1 MSTPGAADPHWVA
14 SDLLEHARRLTALA
28 AQPPGPARSTARVVD
43 GVRELHASCVRLETQ
58 PLAGRAR
65 ARDRARLSAAFDG
78 LACASDDLAAIVL
91 LRCTDDAPAAGA
103 ADAGGN
109 ASAGGRP
116 GDEPD
121 LPALLQRVAER
132 HDRVVDLLGR
142 TGIRRTAMS

>member
-65 ARDRARLSAAFDG
+65 ARDRERLLHAFDG

-91 LRCTDDAPAAGA
+91 LRCTDP
-103 ADAGGN
+103 ADAGED
-109 ASAGGRP
+109 AGS
-116 GDEPD
+116 EPD
-121 LPALLQRVAER
+121 LPALLERVAER
-132 HDRVVDLLGR
+132 HDRVVALLGR
-142 TGIRRTAMS
+142 AGVRRTTMS